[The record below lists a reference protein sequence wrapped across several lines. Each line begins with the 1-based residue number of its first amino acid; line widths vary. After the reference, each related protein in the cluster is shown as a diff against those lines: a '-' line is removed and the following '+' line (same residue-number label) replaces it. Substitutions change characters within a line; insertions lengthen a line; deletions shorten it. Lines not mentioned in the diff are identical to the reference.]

1 MNILQDIEIVAQ
13 QISARTERFYISIG
27 GISCAI
33 ISQDISFLDQ
43 LRERFGSAEPAGK
56 VAYEIILILASYQ
69 DFLVDD
75 DKQPRHPSISRV
87 KSGNNYIIR
96 QVDNPFLAIV
106 NTLSGKV
113 LVKMPRDLNSFDSF
127 LRILFT
133 LILIDDKAVLLKA
146 SAVSENGQ
154 GSVFFGP
161 SGSGKTTV
169 ARLSQGHTLI
179 ADDLVIIKPHN
190 GRYRVYGTP
199 FWDELTNEGS
209 DNARA
214 ELSGLYLLQKDSQN
228 SLEVMD
234 STQAVS
240 ELYRNVLVFSD
251 DGKLL
256 SRIVRACYNLVN
268 TVPVYKLHFR
278 PDPSFWELVRKQN
291 QTAFQSP
298 GDSLISPGKG
308 SI

>member
-13 QISARTERFYISIG
+13 QISARTERFFISIG

-33 ISQDISFLDQ
+33 ISQDTGFLGQ
-43 LRERFGSAEPAGK
+43 LRERFGSAEPAGRA
-56 VAYEIILILASYQ
+56 AYEIILIPTSHRE
-69 DFLVDD
+69 FLLDY
-75 DKQPRHPSISRV
+75 DKQSRPPIIKRV
-87 KSGNNYIIR
+87 KSGNNYIIK
-96 QVDNPFLAIV
+96 QVENPFQSIV

-113 LVKMPRDLNSFDSF
+113 LVKMPRDLNCFDNF

-133 LILIDDKAVLLKA
+133 LILVEEKALLLNA

-154 GSVFFGP
+154 GKVFFGP
-161 SGSGKTTV
+161 SGCGKTTV
-169 ARLSQGHTLI
+169 ARLSQGYTLM

-199 FWDELTNEGS
+199 FWDELNNEGP

-214 ELSGLYLLQKDSQN
+214 ELSGLYLLK
-228 SLEVMD
+228 MD
-234 STQAVS
+234 NENNLTAIDNTQAVP
-240 ELYRNVLVFSD
+240 ELYRNVLFFSD

-256 SRIVRACYNLVN
+256 NRVFRACCNLAN

-278 PDPSFWELVRKQN
+278 PDPSFWELVRKKN
-291 QTAFQSP
+291 
-298 GDSLISPGKG
+298 
-308 SI
+308 